1 MQLGFI
7 MAQQTTTRR
16 NTAKTNIKLAR
27 PFWTKFAA
35 VVFLLGGLIGF
46 VALKNVQN
54 PPSVI
59 MINAAKEMSSTE
71 HTDRIDDLE
80 MKVLNMQQQILSL
93 DKNLHEFRREP
104 KCKMSPKEQSCK

>member
-1 MQLGFI
+1 

-54 PPSVI
+54 PPDVTMI
-59 MINAAKEMSSTE
+59 MINTAEEMSSTE
-71 HTDRIDDLE
+71 HDRIDDLE

-93 DKNLHEFRREP
+93 GKNLHEFRRES

>member
-27 PFWTKFAA
+27 PFWTKFAL

-54 PPSVI
+54 PPAVT
-59 MINAAKEMSSTE
+59 MINTAEEMSSTE
-71 HTDRIDDLE
+71 HDRIDDLE

-93 DKNLHEFRREP
+93 DKNLHEFRRES

>member
-16 NTAKTNIKLAR
+16 NTVKTNIKFAR

-35 VVFLLGGLIGF
+35 VVFLLGGFLGF

-54 PPSVI
+54 PPAVT
-59 MINAAKEMSSTE
+59 MINAAEDMLSTE
-71 HTDRIDDLE
+71 HTNRIDDLE
-80 MKVLNMQQQILSL
+80 TKVLNMQQQILSL
-93 DKNLHEFRREP
+93 DKNMREFRNLS
-104 KCKMSPKEQSCK
+104 KCKTTPKEQSCK